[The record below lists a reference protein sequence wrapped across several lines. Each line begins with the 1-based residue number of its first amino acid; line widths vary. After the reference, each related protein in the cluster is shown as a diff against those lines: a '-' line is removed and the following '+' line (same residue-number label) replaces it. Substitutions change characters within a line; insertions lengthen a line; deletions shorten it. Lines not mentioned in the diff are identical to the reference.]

1 VAALQADTERPGPR
15 ANVAKPAISAYE
27 RGHRERSP
35 VGAEKSSGPYSPAFL
50 PDSVMV
56 LAGALELALGVLLVD
71 QGAVQAA
78 VRYSLMSP
86 AQVG

>member
-1 VAALQADTERPGPR
+1 MNSADQARPDCR
-15 ANVAKPAISAYE
+15 
-27 RGHRERSP
+27 
-35 VGAEKSSGPYSPAFL
+35 VGAEKSSGPCSLAFL
-50 PDSVMV
+50 PDSVM
-56 LAGALELALGVLLVD
+56 LLESAGTLKLALGVLLVD

>member
-1 VAALQADTERPGPR
+1 VTERKDLSVSGITGG
-15 ANVAKPAISAYE
+15 KD
-27 RGHRERSP
+27 P

-50 PDSVMV
+50 PDSVMRLV
-56 LAGALELALGVLLVD
+56 LAGTLKLALGVLLVD